1 MAAGTS
7 CRRVEGLRAPPFRC
21 FFKEKASALARRGKA
36 GIKRAGRVFDDWRG
50 AEAAGRAGR
59 GESAP
64 GHQDPARFENLS
76 RVFLARE
83 GEYAPCEVESSRLS
97 GDMAYLKLAGV
108 DDRGAAEKLRGEFLY
123 IDRENALELG
133 EDENFIVDLL
143 GCRATDTDGREIG
156 TLTDVMQPG
165 GNDVYVFEG
174 PLGEVLVPALKS
186 VVLRVDAREKTILLD
201 AKRLSEVAV
210 FDED

>member
-1 MAAGTS
+1 MDNYLVIGEIVKPQGVRGEVKLRPIT
-7 CRRVEGLRAPPFRC
+7 CDVERFNGLAQAYF
-21 FFKEKASALARRGKA
+21 RRGEDF
-36 GIKRAGRVFDDWRG
+36 IPVHIRASRR
-50 AEAAGRAGR
+50 AQEA
-59 GESAP
+59 
-64 GHQDPARFENLS
+64 
-76 RVFLARE
+76 VFLTLE
-83 GEYAPCEVESSRLS
+83 GVE
-97 GDMAYLKLAGV
+97 
-108 DDRGAAEKLRGEFLY
+108 DRDAAEKLRGEFLY

-156 TLTDVMQPG
+156 MLTDVMQPG

-186 VVLRVDAREKTILLD
+186 VVLRVDVREKTILLD
-201 AKRLSEVAV
+201 AKRLGEVAV